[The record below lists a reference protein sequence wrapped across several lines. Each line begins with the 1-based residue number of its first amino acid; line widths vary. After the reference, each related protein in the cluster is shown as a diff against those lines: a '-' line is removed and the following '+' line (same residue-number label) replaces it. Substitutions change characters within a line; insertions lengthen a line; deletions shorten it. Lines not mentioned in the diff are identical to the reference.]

1 MNNFSISSAGI
12 GEALTRSSSA
22 LAAANNTLAESI
34 ALVVAG
40 NETLQDPEKVGNA
53 VRSISMRIRGMKTEL
68 EEAGDSTEGMAETT
82 SKLQE
87 KIKALAGVDIM
98 KSANEFK
105 STTQILKELGS
116 VWNDISDTDQAAV
129 LELIAGKNNSVTAA
143 SILSNYEQIDNVL
156 KTIEEDSGSAMR
168 ENTKYLDSIS
178 GRLSVFNAEFQ
189 SLSTNILNS
198 DLIKGAVN
206 AGTGLLGFLN
216 QVIEKF
222 GSLSTLVAAGG
233 VGLALSGNGMKY
245 ALPYSMSTVA

>member
-222 GSLSTLVAAGG
+222 GSLSTLIAAGG
-233 VGLALSGNGMKY
+233 AGAALSGIGMKY
-245 ALPYSMSTVA
+245 ALPYSMSMVA

>member
-1 MNNFSISSAGI
+1 
-12 GEALTRSSSA
+12 
-22 LAAANNTLAESI
+22 
-34 ALVVAG
+34 
-40 NETLQDPEKVGNA
+40 
-53 VRSISMRIRGMKTEL
+53 MRIRGMKVQL
-68 EEAGDSTEGMAETT
+68 EEAGDSTEGMADTT
-82 SKLQE
+82 SKLQA

-105 STTQILKELGS
+105 STTQILKELGA

-222 GSLSTLVAAGG
+222 GSLSTLIAAGG
-233 VGLALSGNGMKY
+233 AGAALSGIGMKY
-245 ALPYSMSTVA
+245 ALPYSMSMVA

>member
-1 MNNFSISSAGI
+1 
-12 GEALTRSSSA
+12 
-22 LAAANNTLAESI
+22 
-34 ALVVAG
+34 
-40 NETLQDPEKVGNA
+40 
-53 VRSISMRIRGMKTEL
+53 MRIRGMKTEL

-105 STTQILKELGS
+105 STTQILKELGA

-222 GSLSTLVAAGG
+222 GSLSTLIAAGG
-233 VGLALSGNGMKY
+233 AGAALSGIGMKY
-245 ALPYSMSTVA
+245 ALPYSMSMVA

>member
-1 MNNFSISSAGI
+1 
-12 GEALTRSSSA
+12 
-22 LAAANNTLAESI
+22 
-34 ALVVAG
+34 
-40 NETLQDPEKVGNA
+40 
-53 VRSISMRIRGMKTEL
+53 
-68 EEAGDSTEGMAETT
+68 MAETT
-82 SKLQE
+82 SKLQA

-206 AGTGLLGFLN
+206 VGTGLLGFLN

-222 GSLSTLVAAGG
+222 GSLSTLIAAGG
-233 VGLALSGNGMKY
+233 AGAALSGIGMKY
-245 ALPYSMSTVA
+245 ALPYSMSMVA

>member
-1 MNNFSISSAGI
+1 
-12 GEALTRSSSA
+12 
-22 LAAANNTLAESI
+22 
-34 ALVVAG
+34 
-40 NETLQDPEKVGNA
+40 
-53 VRSISMRIRGMKTEL
+53 MKTEL

-222 GSLSTLVAAGG
+222 GSLSTLIAAGG
-233 VGLALSGNGMKY
+233 AGAALSGIGMKY
-245 ALPYSMSTVA
+245 ALPYSMSMVA

>member
-1 MNNFSISSAGI
+1 
-12 GEALTRSSSA
+12 
-22 LAAANNTLAESI
+22 
-34 ALVVAG
+34 
-40 NETLQDPEKVGNA
+40 
-53 VRSISMRIRGMKTEL
+53 MRIRGMKTEL

>member
-22 LAAANNTLAESI
+22 LAVANNTLAESI

-40 NETLQDPEKVGNA
+40 NETLQSPEIVGRA
-53 VRSISMRIRGMKTEL
+53 LKSTSMRIRGMKDEL
-68 EEAGDSTEGMAETT
+68 EADGESVEGMVESTA
-82 SKLQE
+82 KLQA
-87 KIKALAGVDIM
+87 KLLALTGVDIM
-98 KSANEFK
+98 IDDSTFK
-105 STTQILKELGS
+105 STAQIMKEIGA
-116 VWNDISDTDQAAV
+116 VWEDLTDTSQASV
-129 LELIAGKNNSVTAA
+129 LEMIAGKNNSVAIA

-222 GSLSTLVAAGG
+222 GSLSTLIAAGG
-233 VGLALSGNGMKY
+233 AGAALSGIGMKY
-245 ALPYSMSTVA
+245 ALPYSMSMVA

>member
-1 MNNFSISSAGI
+1 
-12 GEALTRSSSA
+12 
-22 LAAANNTLAESI
+22 
-34 ALVVAG
+34 
-40 NETLQDPEKVGNA
+40 
-53 VRSISMRIRGMKTEL
+53 MRIRGMKTEL

-222 GSLSTLVAAGG
+222 GSLSTLIAAGG
-233 VGLALSGNGMKY
+233 AGAALSGIGMKY
-245 ALPYSMSTVA
+245 ALPYSMSMVA

>member
-1 MNNFSISSAGI
+1 
-12 GEALTRSSSA
+12 
-22 LAAANNTLAESI
+22 
-34 ALVVAG
+34 
-40 NETLQDPEKVGNA
+40 
-53 VRSISMRIRGMKTEL
+53 MKTEL

-222 GSLSTLVAAGG
+222 GSLSTLIAAGG
-233 VGLALSGNGMKY
+233 AGAALSGIGMKY